1 MKNVTKG
8 RIIKGSALCIDVG
21 VPLAATISRFP
32 IWVEESA
39 EASMSGLF
47 LVFAFLSCLPF
58 LKQIREYFKSPS
70 AWVVWAILLAVFV
83 ALRNIIDQ
91 MVVVCFAGAVANVIG
106 AFIYHIGTFVGDRPD
121 KGGVKTDD

>member
-70 AWVVWAILLAVFV
+70 AWVVWVILFALFV

-106 AFIYHIGTFVGDRPD
+106 AFIYHIGTGIGNKPD
-121 KGGVKTDD
+121 KEDAGND

>member
-70 AWVVWAILLAVFV
+70 AWVVWVILFALFV
-83 ALRNIIDQ
+83 SLRNIIDQ

-106 AFIYHIGTFVGDRPD
+106 AFIYHIGTGIGNKPD
-121 KGGVKTDD
+121 KEDAGND

>member
-8 RIIKGSALCIDVG
+8 RIIKDSALCIDVG

-47 LVFAFLSCLPF
+47 LVFAFLPCLPF

-70 AWVVWAILLAVFV
+70 AWVIWTLLFILLA
-83 ALRNIIDQ
+83 ALRSILDQ
-91 MVVVCFAGAVANVIG
+91 MIVVCFAGAVANVIG
-106 AFIYHIGTFVGDRPD
+106 AFIYHIGTGIGNKPD
-121 KGGVKTDD
+121 KEDAGND

>member
-39 EASMSGLF
+39 ESSMSGLF

-70 AWVVWAILLAVFV
+70 AWVVWVILFALFV

-106 AFIYHIGTFVGDRPD
+106 AFIYHIGTGIGNKPD
-121 KGGVKTDD
+121 KEDAGND